1 MESEME
7 SKHRQKK
14 KLQEDIRSLNIQ
26 LKTSLNLTMYNT
38 LIHQIN
44 IAIKIR
50 LKLLIYVMSRS

>member
-1 MESEME
+1 MESEMQ

-38 LIHQIN
+38 LIHQVN
-44 IAIKIR
+44 IAIKRR
-50 LKLLIYVMSRS
+50 L